1 MTACTQHYIVALEAG
16 MLRFGPA
23 QQRAMVR
30 DWLVALLDAEGQ
42 AIELR
47 EPTAW
52 DRWDRGA
59 RRWTP

>member
-1 MTACTQHYIVALEAG
+1 